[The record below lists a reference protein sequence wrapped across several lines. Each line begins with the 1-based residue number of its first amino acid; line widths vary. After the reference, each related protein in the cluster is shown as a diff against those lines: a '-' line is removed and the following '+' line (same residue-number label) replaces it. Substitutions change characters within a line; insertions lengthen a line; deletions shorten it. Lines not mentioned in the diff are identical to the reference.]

1 MRATKLE
8 VVSSTDAKNKT
19 YNAVKRFAVEGLS
32 DLIRVLMENVDDALF
47 ELSDKVD
54 NDRERN
60 QYFEA
65 MRKVRLKRD
74 AIKREFDQEIQECF
88 GRVSRGKSATKTSDV
103 DEDDTE
109 LTLLEHDDLED
120 NIAISNMIS
129 RARPQFEDELL
140 AVTERL
146 KLVLKR
152 DSLKADENP
161 LDPQAICHC
170 FHIASELLE
179 TDIQVK
185 LIFYKLFERYVINNL
200 GPFYREVN
208 QFLIDKGVLP
218 GFKAD
223 QGHMRQTT
231 HFTVNRINNAS
242 PSATISTTID
252 GIPAV
257 GMADAAD
264 GDLFT
269 ELQQIISGTAVDGT
283 SPLAGN
289 YITGSASHYSSGD
302 FVKALN
308 NLQSVSLANQ
318 PPSEAITAIDPKNV
332 REATQRQLQAFR
344 QENQHQFNG
353 TDAQTIDVV
362 SMLFDFFFND
372 EALPAPIKV
381 LIGRLQIPILKV
393 AIIDKDFFNQ
403 KKHPARKLLDGISRA
418 SLGWSDYPGEEQA
431 LIDKTD
437 EIVNF
442 LVNEFNDDIGVFDEA
457 YINFDNFIQQQQ
469 KQSDNALLD
478 LEQQEQEK
486 DRQIEVARAA
496 SEQLIAKL
504 TRNRDLSF
512 GVIDFLETTWTSVL
526 FNTYLSLGGS
536 SNHWRNL
543 KRISTTF
550 VWTLVPKFSEEERLK
565 IIKTIP
571 ALLRAMSKG
580 MELVNIKPEM
590 QNRIFKMLAG
600 EHARIVKLTS
610 RNIVTRVDDVTI
622 WPEDAGADAF
632 ARAQGIDAD
641 EACDFEFTTDQAGEI
656 QILENEIDDD
666 SITIISAAPTNDVID
681 DLNLFTAG
689 VKQGQIK
696 VAEEIIM
703 ESGEG
708 EDDELFGQDE
718 KHLQRAQEL
727 EIGSWVE
734 FIGTSSNNLVARLSW
749 KSKVTGNLVF
759 VNRQGHKVRN
769 CTVNGFAMELRSG
782 RAKCVEELSAFDR
795 AIYTMMTKMQR

>member
-1 MRATKLE
+1 MPATKLE
-8 VVSSTDAKNKT
+8 VVSSTDPENQT
-19 YNAVKRFAVEGLS
+19 YNSVKRFAVEGLS

-74 AIKREFDQEIQECF
+74 AIKREFDHEMLECF
-88 GRVSRGKSATKTSDV
+88 GRVSRGKSATKVPDL

-109 LTLLEHDDLED
+109 LTLLEYDDLED

-146 KLVLKR
+146 KLILKR
-152 DSLKADENP
+152 DPLKADENP

-200 GPFYREVN
+200 GHFYREVN

-218 GFKAD
+218 GFKAN
-223 QGHMRQTT
+223 QERVRHTA
-231 HFTVNRINNAS
+231 HFMVNRINKAS
-242 PSATISTTID
+242 PSTTID

-257 GMADAAD
+257 GMEDTTE
-264 GDLFT
+264 GNLFA
-269 ELQQIISGTAVDGT
+269 ELQQVISGTAADGT
-283 SPLAGN
+283 SSPAGH
-289 YITGSASHYSSGD
+289 YATGSASHYSSGD
-302 FVKALN
+302 FAKALN
-308 NLQSVSLANQ
+308 NLQSLSLTNQ
-318 PPSEAITAIDPKNV
+318 PPGEAVTTIDPQNV
-332 REATQRQLQAFR
+332 RAATQRQLQAFR

-362 SMLFDFFFND
+362 SMLFDFFFDD
-372 EALPAPIKV
+372 EALPATIKV

-418 SLGWSDYPGEEQA
+418 SLGWNENPGEEQA
-431 LIDKTD
+431 LIEKTE

-442 LVNEFNDDIGVFDEA
+442 LINEFSDDISVFDTA
-457 YINFDNFIQQQQ
+457 YINFESFIQQQQ
-469 KQSDNALLD
+469 KQSDKALLD
-478 LEQQEQEK
+478 LEQQEQKK
-486 DRQIEVARAA
+486 DQQIEAARAA
-496 SEQLIAKL
+496 AEQLVKKL
-504 TRNRDLSF
+504 TRNRDLSSS
-512 GVIDFLETTWTSVL
+512 VIDFLETTWTSVL

-580 MELVNIKPEM
+580 MELVNIESEV

-632 ARAQGIDAD
+632 ARAQGIDAG

-696 VAEEIIM
+696 VDEEIIM
-703 ESGEG
+703 ESIEG
-708 EDDELFGQDE
+708 GDDELFGQDE

-759 VNRQGHKVRN
+759 VNRQGQKVRN

>member
-1 MRATKLE
+1 MLATKLE
-8 VVSSTDAKNKT
+8 VVSSTDSKNQT

-74 AIKREFDQEIQECF
+74 AIKREFDHEMLECF
-88 GRVSRGKSATKTSDV
+88 GRVSRGKSATKKSDL

-129 RARPQFEDELL
+129 RARPQFEDDLL

-161 LDPQAICHC
+161 LDPQAICDC

-200 GPFYREVN
+200 GHFYREVN
-208 QFLIDKGVLP
+208 QFFIDKGVLP
-218 GFKAD
+218 GFKAN
-223 QGHMRQTT
+223 QERMRQTT
-231 HFTVNRINNAS
+231 HFMANRINTAS
-242 PSATISTTID
+242 PSATID

-257 GMADAAD
+257 GMENTTE
-264 GDLFT
+264 GNLFA
-269 ELQQIISGTAVDGT
+269 ELQQVISGTAADGT
-283 SPLAGN
+283 SPPAGN
-289 YITGSASHYSSGD
+289 YATGSANHYSSGD
-302 FVKALN
+302 FAKALN
-308 NLQSVSLANQ
+308 DLQSVSLTNQ
-318 PPSEAITAIDPKNV
+318 PPGVAVTAIDPQNV
-332 REATQRQLQAFR
+332 RAATQRQLQAFR
-344 QENQHQFNG
+344 QESQHQFNG
-353 TDAQTIDVV
+353 TDVQTIDVV
-362 SMLFDFFFND
+362 SMLFDFFFDD

-393 AIIDKDFFNQ
+393 AVIDKDFFNQ

-418 SLGWSDYPGEEQA
+418 SLGWNDNPGEEQA
-431 LIDKTD
+431 LIEKTE

-442 LVNEFNDDIGVFDEA
+442 LINEFSDDIRVFDTA
-457 YINFDNFIQQQQ
+457 YINFESFIQQQQ
-469 KQSDNALLD
+469 KQSDKALLD
-478 LEQQEQEK
+478 LEQQEREK
-486 DRQIEVARAA
+486 DQQIEAARAA
-496 SEQLIAKL
+496 AEQLITKL

-512 GVIDFLETTWTSVL
+512 SVIDFLETTWTSVL

-580 MELVNIKPEM
+580 MELVNIKPEV
-590 QNRIFKMLAG
+590 QNRIFKMLVG

-610 RNIVTRVDDVTI
+610 RNIVTRVDDITI

-641 EACDFEFTTDQAGEI
+641 DACDFEFITDQAGEI

-696 VAEEIIM
+696 VTEEIIM
-703 ESGEG
+703 ESIEG
-708 EDDELFGQDE
+708 ENDELFDDDE
-718 KHLQRAQEL
+718 HHLQQAQEL

-759 VNRQGHKVRN
+759 VNRQGQKVRN
-769 CTVNGFAMELRSG
+769 CTINGLAMELRSG
-782 RAKCVEELSAFDR
+782 RAKCIETLSAFDR